1 MIRDHLKYRDVPE
14 TAPVLIEEDAAYFTL
29 YNLSGKIVG
38 YQRYNPTGN
47 KARGIYRD
55 APKEELKYVTTVT
68 RENVERNIPYLAVY
82 GLHTLRKEIPYVFVV
97 EGIFDA
103 VKLEKLGYPVIA
115 TLTNNPVR
123 LVNFFR
129 IMPKIK
135 IVWKDRDEASKEL
148 RIIADFSLCTP
159 APHKDLGEML
169 LEDVKAWSEYVLWM
183 IWMQRTPAWIG

>member
-1 MIRDHLKYRDVPE
+1 MREHLKYRDVPD
-14 TAPVLIEEDAAYFTL
+14 TAPVIITKDAAYFTL

-38 YQRYNPTGN
+38 YQRYNPKGR

-68 RENVERNIPYLAVY
+68 RENPERNIPYLAVY
-82 GLHTLRKEIPYVFVV
+82 GLHTLKDHLPYVFVV

-115 TLTNNPVR
+115 TLTNDPVR
-123 LVNFFR
+123 LSNFLS
-129 IMPKIK
+129 MLPKVK
-135 IVWKDRDEASKEL
+135 IVWRDRDEPSKRL
-148 RIIADFSLCTP
+148 NKVADFSLCTP
-159 APHKDLGEML
+159 APYKDLGDML
-169 LEDVKAWSEYVLWM
+169 LEDVKAWSEYILWL